1 MSRKRAAEAR
11 EAGAAPSSRDL
22 DVFASA
28 QRAGRLTRS
37 AREAET
43 FLFGYARDCPP
54 EGAISL
60 TMPVVPDQYDS
71 MGSVHPVFEMNLPE
85 GALLERLR
93 LMFAKTVPDFDA
105 LTLLSI
111 LGRSQ
116 IGRLRYASAGAQ
128 PQEVPAE
135 DLTALLAHRGS
146 EDLFLDLLERH
157 AAHSGISG
165 MQPKALV
172 RADDTAPD
180 RFTHRGATHI
190 VKSFDPREYGEL
202 AANEYFCLRAAV
214 LAGIPAAAARLSENR
229 RILVLDRF
237 DLRENG
243 VYLGCEDFCVLS
255 ALRSTGRYQGS
266 YEDVARRIGQFVSPE
281 HLPGALEQFFATLA
295 LCCAIENGD
304 AHLKNFAVLYA
315 DPQQPVALAPA
326 YDLVSTTPYVPRDV
340 LALTL
345 GGTKEFPDRTRLVR
359 FGRSACGLGK
369 AAVERILA
377 AVTAGVRGAIAEM
390 QRHAREYPDFARAQ
404 ERLSQTFERG
414 LARSLQSRA
423 RGSASTGTRISN

>member
-1 MSRKRAAEAR
+1 MPRKRAAEPR
-11 EAGAAPSSRDL
+11 EGADSYPGDL

-37 AREAET
+37 ARETDT
-43 FLFGYARDCPP
+43 FLFGYARDCAA
-54 EGAISL
+54 ESAVSL

-71 MGSVHPVFEMNLPE
+71 MGSVHPIFEMNLPE

-116 IGRLRYASAGAQ
+116 IGRLRYASPGTQ

-135 DLTALLAHRGS
+135 NLTDLLAHRGA
-146 EDLFLDLLERH
+146 EDLFDELLERH
-157 AAHSGISG
+157 AATSGISG

-172 RADDTAPD
+172 RAAEIAPD
-180 RFTHRGATHI
+180 RFTHRGATHV

-202 AANEYFCLRAAV
+202 AANEYFCLRAAL

-229 RILVLDRF
+229 RVLVLDRF
-237 DLRENG
+237 DLREDG

-266 YEDVARRIGQFVSPE
+266 YEDVARRIEQFVSAE
-281 HLPGALEQFFATLA
+281 HLQGALGQFFATLV

-369 AAVERILA
+369 AAVERVLA
-377 AVTAGVRGAIAEM
+377 RVTAGVRGAIAEM

-404 ERLSQTFERG
+404 QRLAQTFERG
-414 LARSLQSRA
+414 LARSL
-423 RGSASTGTRISN
+423 